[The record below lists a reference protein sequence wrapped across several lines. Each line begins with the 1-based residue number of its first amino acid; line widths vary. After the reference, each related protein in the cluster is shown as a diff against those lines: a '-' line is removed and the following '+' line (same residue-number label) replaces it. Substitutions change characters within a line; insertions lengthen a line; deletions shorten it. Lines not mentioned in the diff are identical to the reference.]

1 MNYSAV
7 IFDLD
12 GTVLDNEEVY
22 AKAFLHIL
30 GKHGVDTSAYKN
42 NDPQIH
48 GIGMEENWER
58 LKKEHNLLDGVSTN
72 QLMHET
78 QDAYHSMLDEVK
90 IRPGFFE
97 LNQAVKEEGKMTALA
112 TSNDW
117 WLVID
122 ELEDLKIQQYFDT
135 LVTGEEVAQK
145 KPEPDIFLEAARK
158 LGVEPEECV
167 VIEDSAAGIEAA
179 KEAGMIAIAIESLEE
194 RDLSK
199 ADLVVSGFEEITP
212 ILIETLFEKRTHA
225 TLENEELE

>member
-22 AKAFLHIL
+22 AKAFLDIL
-30 GKHGVDTSAYKN
+30 EKHGVDIRVYKDK
-42 NDPQIH
+42 DPQIH

-58 LKKEHNLLDGVSTN
+58 LKKEHNLLDQVSTN

-97 LNQAVKEEGKMTALA
+97 LNQAIKEEGKMIALA

-117 WLVID
+117 WLVVD

-135 LVTGEEVAQK
+135 LVTGEEVAHK

-158 LGVEPEECV
+158 LGVEPGECV
-167 VIEDSAAGIEAA
+167 VIEDSEAGVEAA
-179 KEAGMIAIAIESLEE
+179 KEAGMIAIAIESLEG

-212 ILIETLFEKRTHA
+212 RSIEVLFKMRRGA
-225 TLENEELE
+225 TLETDELE